1 MEKDSFKKILKDI
14 RPMTKEE
21 RQRAIEKSE
30 RNNGVSTDKNTDGQG
45 VLREQQRDQDA

>member
-21 RQRAIEKSE
+21 RQRAKE
-30 RNNGVSTDKNTDGQG
+30 REAYNTLGFN
-45 VLREQQRDQDA
+45 L